1 MGGRLSRRARARQML
16 RIQAQIDC
24 AVRNF
29 DSPDE
34 NVRAEAGRRLCPC
47 RTHVNWTLDRFV
59 IPMLHDT
66 SPIVRSV
73 ANFVLTEELENEMVR
88 DARAVRQPGRV
99 PHFVWRG
106 TPVFR
111 RPLTIASLAM

>member
-24 AVRNF
+24 AVRDL

-34 NVRAEAGRRLCPC
+34 NVRAEAVRQLCPC
-47 RTHVNWTLDRFV
+47 RTRVNWTLDRFV
-59 IPMLHDT
+59 IPMLHDA

-73 ANFVLTEELENEMVR
+73 ANFVLTEELESEMVR
-88 DARAVRQPGRV
+88 EARVARQPGRV
-99 PHFVWRG
+99 PHLVWRG
-106 TPVFR
+106 PR
-111 RPLTIASLAM
+111 SSAAPDHR